1 MYYKFLGTFAIIE
14 PMLDIEFIRD
24 HADIV
29 RDAAKKKGFATDID
43 ALLQADDERR
53 RLIKEVDDLRAKIN
67 DASAKIPS
75 MGDTP
80 DRQMLIEEMRA
91 VKEALGVKEDTMRR
105 AEEKFTSLMLTVPNV
120 PDPSVPDG
128 VSDADNVELKQVGKV
143 PEFSFPVK
151 DYMTIMQERDLVDLE
166 RGTKVAGFRGMFLK
180 GDAAR
185 LSIALWRYSMDVLA
199 ARGFTELIAPTMARE
214 RNFFGTG
221 WFPLDAENVYQT
233 QDGLYL
239 VGTAEVST
247 MGYHA
252 DEILDAAELPKKYVA
267 FSPCYR
273 REAGSHG
280 KDAKGIYRVH
290 EFYKVEQVVL
300 CKADHQESVRHHEE
314 LLANSEALM
323 QSLEI
328 PYRVVVNCAGDLGLG
343 QVKKYDIEAW
353 VPSEQRYRETHSA
366 SYFHAFQTRRLNIK
380 YRGEDGKPIFAHS
393 LNNTAVATPRF
404 LISFIENHQQE
415 DGSVRI
421 PAPLVPYMGK
431 ERM

>member
-1 MYYKFLGTFAIIE
+1 
-14 PMLDIEFIRD
+14 MLDIEFIRD
-24 HADIV
+24 HIDIV
-29 RDAAKKKGFATDID
+29 REAAKKKGFATDID
-43 ALLQADDERR
+43 ALLKADAERR
-53 RLIKEVDDLRAKIN
+53 RLIQEVDELRGKIN
-67 DASAKIPS
+67 VASQKIPT

-105 AEEKFTSLMLTVPNV
+105 AEELFQHLMLTVPNV

-128 VSDADNVELKQVGKV
+128 KTDADNVELKKVGDIPV
-143 PEFSFPVK
+143 FSFPVK
-151 DYMTIMQERDLVDLE
+151 DYMTIMQAHDLVDQE
-166 RGTKVAGFRGMFLK
+166 RGTKVAGFRGIFLK

-185 LSIALWRYSMDVLA
+185 LSIALWRYTMDFMA
-199 ARGFTELIAPTMARE
+199 ARGFTEMIAPTMARE
-214 RNFFGTG
+214 RNFMGTG
-221 WFPLDAENVYQT
+221 WFPLDAQNVYQT
-233 QDGLYL
+233 QDDLYL

-252 DEILDAAELPKKYVA
+252 DEILDADALPKKYVA

-273 REAGSHG
+273 KEAGSHG
-280 KDAKGIYRVH
+280 KDTKGIYRVH

-300 CKADHQESVRHHEE
+300 CVADHQESVKNHEE

-380 YRGEDGKPIFAHS
+380 YRGEDGKPTFAHS
-393 LNNTAVATPRF
+393 LNNTAIATPRA
-404 LISFIENHQQE
+404 LISFIENHQQS
-415 DGSVRI
+415 DGRVKI
-421 PAPLVPYMGK
+421 PTALVPYMGK
-431 ERM
+431 EYIGA

>member
-1 MYYKFLGTFAIIE
+1 
-14 PMLDIEFIRD
+14 MLDIDFIRD

-29 RDAAKKKGFATDID
+29 SGSAKKKGFNTDIPG
-43 ALLQADDERR
+43 LLKADEERR

-67 DASAKIPS
+67 EASSRIPT

-80 DRQMLIEEMRA
+80 DRQMLIEEMRQ

-105 AEEKFTSLMLTVPNV
+105 AEELFQNLMLTVPNV
-120 PDPSVPDG
+120 PDPSVPEGKTDE
-128 VSDADNVELKQVGKV
+128 DNVEIKKVGET
-143 PEFSFPVK
+143 PTFSFVVK
-151 DYMTIMQERDLVDLE
+151 DYMTIMRAHDLVDLE
-166 RGTKVAGFRGMFLK
+166 RGTKVAGFRGLFLK
-180 GDAAR
+180 GDGAR
-185 LSIALWRYSMDVLA
+185 LSIALWRYTMDFMA
-199 ARGFTELIAPTMARE
+199 ARGFTEMIAPTLARE
-214 RNFFGTG
+214 RNFMGTG
-221 WFPLDAENVYQT
+221 WFPLDAQNVYQT

-252 DEILDAAELPKKYVA
+252 DEILDAEELPKKYVA

-280 KDAKGIYRVH
+280 KDTKGIYRVH
-290 EFYKVEQVVL
+290 EFYKVEQIIL
-300 CKADHQESVRHHEE
+300 CKADHQESVKYHEE
-314 LLANSEALM
+314 LLANSESLM

-343 QVKKYDIEAW
+343 QVKKYDIESW

-380 YRGEDGKPIFAHS
+380 YRGEDGKAVFAHS
-393 LNNTAVATPRF
+393 LNNTAIATPRF
-404 LISFIENHQQE
+404 LISFIENHQQS

-421 PAPLVPYMGK
+421 PTALVPYMGK
-431 ERM
+431 ERIGS

>member
-1 MYYKFLGTFAIIE
+1 
-14 PMLDIEFIRD
+14 MLDIEFIRD

-29 RDAAKKKGFATDID
+29 TAAAAKKGFDTDIP
-43 ALLQADDERR
+43 ALLAADEERR

-67 DASAKIPS
+67 EASQKIPT

-105 AEEKFTSLMLTVPNV
+105 AEELFQNLMLTVPNV

-128 VSDADNVELKQVGKV
+128 KTDDDNVELKRVGDT
-143 PEFSFPVK
+143 PTFSFPVK
-151 DYMTIMQERDLVDLE
+151 DYMTIMQAHDLVDLE
-166 RGTKVAGFRGMFLK
+166 RGTKVAGFRGLFLK

-185 LSIALWRYSMDVLA
+185 LSIALWRYTMDFMA
-199 ARGFTELIAPTMARE
+199 SRGFTEMIAPTMARE
-214 RNFFGTG
+214 RNFMGTG
-221 WFPLDAENVYQT
+221 WFPLDAQNVYQT
-233 QDGLYL
+233 QDELYL

-252 DEILDAAELPKKYVA
+252 DEILDASELPKKYVA

-280 KDAKGIYRVH
+280 KDTKGIYRVH
-290 EFYKVEQVVL
+290 EFYKVEQIIL
-300 CKADHQESVRHHEE
+300 CKADHQESVKYHEE

-353 VPSEQRYRETHSA
+353 VPSESRYRETHSA

-380 YRGEDGKPIFAHS
+380 YRGEDGKPVFAHS
-393 LNNTAVATPRF
+393 LNNTAIATPRV
-404 LISFIENHQQE
+404 LISFIENHQQS
-415 DGSVRI
+415 DGTVRI
-421 PAPLVPYMGK
+421 PPSLVPYMGK
-431 ERM
+431 DRIGS

>member
-1 MYYKFLGTFAIIE
+1 
-14 PMLDIEFIRD
+14 MLDIDFIRD

-29 RDAAKKKGFATDID
+29 SGSAKKKGFNTDIPG
-43 ALLQADDERR
+43 LLKADGERR

-67 DASAKIPS
+67 EASSRIPT

-80 DRQMLIEEMRA
+80 DRQMLIEEMRQ

-105 AEEKFTSLMLTVPNV
+105 AEELFQNLMLTVPNV
-120 PDPSVPDG
+120 PDPSVPEGKTDE
-128 VSDADNVELKQVGKV
+128 DNVEIKKVGET
-143 PEFSFPVK
+143 PTFSFVVK
-151 DYMTIMQERDLVDLE
+151 DYMTIMRAHDLVDLE
-166 RGTKVAGFRGMFLK
+166 RGTKVAGFRGLFLK
-180 GDAAR
+180 GDGAR
-185 LSIALWRYSMDVLA
+185 LSIALWRYTMDFMA
-199 ARGFTELIAPTMARE
+199 ARGFTEMIAPTLARE
-214 RNFFGTG
+214 RNFMGTG
-221 WFPLDAENVYQT
+221 WFPLDAQNVYQT

-252 DEILDAAELPKKYVA
+252 DEILDAEELPKKYVA

-280 KDAKGIYRVH
+280 KDTKGIYRVH
-290 EFYKVEQVVL
+290 EFYKVEQIIL
-300 CKADHQESVRHHEE
+300 CKADHQESVKYHEE
-314 LLANSEALM
+314 LLANSESLM

-343 QVKKYDIEAW
+343 QVKKYDIESW

-380 YRGEDGKPIFAHS
+380 YRGEDGKAVFAHS
-393 LNNTAVATPRF
+393 LNNTAIATPRF
-404 LISFIENHQQE
+404 LISFIENHQQS

-421 PAPLVPYMGK
+421 PTALVPYMGK
-431 ERM
+431 ERIGS